1 MPSRK
6 PRVALTMPPEIDATL
21 DRLSD
26 LTGVP
31 KTKLI
36 IEMLEEYVPILEK
49 TINALEQIQSDKE
62 NASAIAKQFA
72 NELLLDGTEKLGVV
86 ASEAKKL

>member
-6 PRVALTMPPEIDATL
+6 PRVALTMPPEIDETL

-36 IEMLEEYVPILEK
+36 IEMLAEYVPILEK

-62 NASAIAKQFA
+62 NASVIAKQFA